1 MVAALIMAGLLNVKL
16 YGPTLCTHVTD
27 HFQNHGP
34 LQHNDIIVPVN
45 AMISSCCEVR
55 DDIVGHDRMIWALTE
70 SFTCSFIIIDTIY

>member
-1 MVAALIMAGLLNVKL
+1 MAHHGRSAQRQVIRPNTL
-16 YGPTLCTHVTD
+16 YTCVTD

-55 DDIVGHDRMIWALTE
+55 DDIVGHDHMIRALL
-70 SFTCSFIIIDTIY
+70 